1 MIVYFLIVQT
11 HNWLDEFILSQTKVD
26 GSEDILN
33 ACATAK
39 SYIYNMRIEF
49 INTFLPVGN

>member
-1 MIVYFLIVQT
+1 MQT